1 MSDLLLPEIVE
12 DSTPS
17 LLSITKALGVSR
29 DIVASDDEITE
40 AWRSLPSVIKKIP
53 PELVSKGLA
62 RMCIAVASG
71 LFDSAINYIWNA
83 SVIELRN
90 KMKRFG
96 LNIVE
101 QVSNKK
107 DFDENKL
114 NDLKDSELLELSL
127 KLNLITEDGFFFL
140 DQCRDI
146 RNNFS
151 AAHPTIGDI
160 DNHEFISYVNRCA
173 KYALG
178 NEQNPIGVN
187 IQEFITAL
195 KLSKFTDEQLKTWIE
210 RLEKTHE
217 AQRELLFGT
226 MHGIYCDSTSSE
238 ETRVNA
244 LNIIDSFKEK
254 LSPTIKSNL
263 IDSHQNYLAL
273 GKTEKHVASQ
283 LFFEKLGLLELLGD
297 TEHHALISN
306 ACKRLW
312 GVHQS
317 MDNFYNEPPFAE
329 RLLQLSTQ
337 GAIPKTA
344 KEEYVTT
351 IVGCSIGNQYGT
363 SNSANIHYKKM
374 IQNFSPDEIRIM
386 LESTIENT
394 LIKRRIEAYGR
405 CRTKFKQLACLIDR
419 TSVSTTVQ
427 KTYEHW
433 SKDC

>member
-1 MSDLLLPEIVE
+1 MGELLLPEIVE
-12 DSTPS
+12 DSTSS
-17 LLSITKALGVSR
+17 LLEITKALGISR
-29 DIVASDDEITE
+29 DIVASDEEISE
-40 AWRSLPSVIKKIP
+40 AWRSLPSVMKKIP
-53 PELVSKGLA
+53 PELMSKGLA
-62 RMCIAVASG
+62 RMCISVASG

-90 KMKRFG
+90 KVKRFG
-96 LNIVE
+96 LNIVG
-101 QVSNKK
+101 QVSSRN

-114 NDLKDSELLELSL
+114 NDLKDSELLDLCL
-127 KLNLITEDGFFFL
+127 QLNLITEDGYFFL

-187 IQEFITAL
+187 VADLINAL
-195 KLSKFTDEQLKTWIE
+195 KLSKFTDEQLSTWVE
-210 RLEKTHE
+210 RLSKTHE

-226 MHGIYCDSTSSE
+226 MHGMYCDPQSSE

-244 LNIIDSFKEK
+244 LNIIDSFKDK

-263 IDSHQNYLAL
+263 IDHHQDYIAQ
-273 GKTEKHVASQ
+273 GKTDKHAASQ
-283 LFFEKLGLLELLGD
+283 IFFEKLGLLELLGES
-297 TEHHALISN
+297 EHHALISN

-329 RLLQLSTQ
+329 RLLQLSIQ
-337 GAIPKTA
+337 GSIPKTA
-344 KEEYVTT
+344 KKEYVYTV
-351 IVGCSIGNQYGT
+351 IGCAIGNQYGV
-363 SNSANIHYKKM
+363 SNNAYVSYEKM
-374 IQNFSPDEIRIM
+374 IQNFSPNEVQIM
-386 LESTIENT
+386 FEALGEDNMIS
-394 LIKRRIEAYGR
+394 RRVGSYR
-405 CRTKFKQLACLIDR
+405 KCRMKFQQISCLID
-419 TSVSTTVQ
+419 STTVSTKVR
-427 KTYEHW
+427 KTYQEW
-433 SKDC
+433 SVNC

>member
-1 MSDLLLPEIVE
+1 MDKIYLPKIIEE
-12 DSTPS
+12 STSS
-17 LLSITKALGVSR
+17 LFEITKALGVSR
-29 DIVASDDEITE
+29 DIVASDEEISE
-40 AWRSLPSVIKKIP
+40 AWSSLPSVMKKIP
-53 PELVSKGLA
+53 PELISKGLA
-62 RMCIAVASG
+62 RMCISVASG

-83 SVIELRN
+83 SVIELRIKVKN
-90 KMKRFG
+90 FG
-96 LNIVE
+96 LNIIS
-101 QVSNKK
+101 QVTSRN

-114 NDLKDSELLELSL
+114 NDLKDSELLDLCL
-127 KLNLITEDGFFFL
+127 QLNLITEDGYFFL

-173 KYALG
+173 KHALG
-178 NEQNPIGVN
+178 NEQNPVGVN
-187 IQEFITAL
+187 IQDFITAL
-195 KLSKFTDEQLKTWIE
+195 KLSKFTDEQLQTWID

-244 LNIIDSFKEK
+244 LNIIDAFKDT

-273 GKTEKHVASQ
+273 GKTDKHIASQ
-283 LFFEKLGLLELLGD
+283 LFFEKLGLLELLGES
-297 TEHHALISN
+297 EHHALISN

-312 GVHQS
+312 SVHQA

-351 IVGCSIGNQYGT
+351 VVGCSIGNQYGT

-374 IQNFSPDEIRIM
+374 VQNFSPDGVRIM
-386 LESTIENT
+386 LESTVKDT
-394 LIKRRIEAYGR
+394 MIKRRIDSYGR
-405 CRTKFKQLACLIDR
+405 CRTKFKQLVCLIDQKSVA
-419 TSVSTTVQ
+419 TSVQ
-427 KTYEHW
+427 KIYQHW